1 MTIKRSPEI
10 SRAIP
15 LEISGNFESF
25 LNLSQA
31 ITNDKPAIGKS
42 HAIEYSNTTPNRFS
56 IPRSSV
62 FSASEHHLYYIF
74 IPPQTWITCPV
85 TYLDISEA
93 RKVHTSAISSGVP
106 PLLKGI
112 LAAHSLRTSS
122 GNCAVISV
130 MINPGAT
137 ALARIFL
144 DPNSLATLLVKPII
158 PALEAE

>member
-56 IPRSSV
+56 NPEAAFFLLRSIT
-62 FSASEHHLYYIF
+62 YI
-74 IPPQTWITCPV
+74 
-85 TYLDISEA
+85 TYSYR
-93 RKVHTSAISSGVP
+93 RKHG
-106 PLLKGI
+106 
-112 LAAHSLRTSS
+112 SLVR
-122 GNCAVISV
+122 
-130 MINPGAT
+130 
-137 ALARIFL
+137 
-144 DPNSLATLLVKPII
+144 
-158 PALEAE
+158 